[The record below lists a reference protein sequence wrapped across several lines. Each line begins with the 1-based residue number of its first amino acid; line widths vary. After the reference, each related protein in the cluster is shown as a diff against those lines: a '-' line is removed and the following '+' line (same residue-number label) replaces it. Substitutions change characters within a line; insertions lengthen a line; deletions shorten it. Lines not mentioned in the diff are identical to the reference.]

1 MDVLFE
7 YEWIRTIAYYSVSL
21 LALILFLA
29 IFEIVTSYRNW
40 YEIKNGNIAVAL
52 ATGGKIFGMANIFRH
67 SIEHSDS
74 LLTMLGWGVLG
85 FLLLLFS
92 YFMFEFLTPSFKV
105 DEEIQRDNRAVG
117 FIAMI
122 ISVGL
127 SYVIGA
133 SIIGR

>member
-21 LALILFLA
+21 LALVLFLA

-40 YEIKNGNIAVAL
+40 HEIKEGNVAVAL

-74 LLTMLGWGVLG
+74 ILTMLGWGVLG

-117 FIAMI
+117 LIAMI

-133 SIIGR
+133 SVIGR

>member
-1 MDVLFE
+1 M
-7 YEWIRTIAYYSVSL
+7 
-21 LALILFLA
+21 
-29 IFEIVTSYRNW
+29 
-40 YEIKNGNIAVAL
+40 
-52 ATGGKIFGMANIFRH
+52 
-67 SIEHSDS
+67 
-74 LLTMLGWGVLG
+74 MLGWGGLG